1 MFSPTKKIPNIVKP
15 FALPAHVMPWM
26 ASPIMATIFSCMDM
40 VEALRGLTGDVKS
53 YLDYGYFGVIG
64 ADFDDEGHSTGEYT
78 PKPSYKALQS
88 LTSVFCNDYELYE
101 LPVIGTIEPSIR
113 VIGMDDDFALTR
125 HYGFAKPNGSYALCY
140 WMSKNILTETYESTI
155 SLKFKKADLPGE
167 IRLADLRTGD
177 IYELTEEMVRKDG
190 EYIHLVNIPVTDSPL
205 LLTFG
210 EFIC

>member
-1 MFSPTKKIPNIVKP
+1 
-15 FALPAHVMPWM
+15 
-26 ASPIMATIFSCMDM
+26 
-40 VEALRGLTGDVKS
+40 
-53 YLDYGYFGVIG
+53 
-64 ADFDDEGHSTGEYT
+64 
-78 PKPSYKALQS
+78 
-88 LTSVFCNDYELYE
+88 
-101 LPVIGTIEPSIR
+101 
-113 VIGMDDDFALTR
+113 MDDDFALTR